1 MPRDAPSER
10 HRWLLR
16 RRSVLSHRQ
25 LKQLFVALCVPSLTV
40 AAGFLWAG
48 YWYILGFSV
57 LELSVVALCLR
68 HHARHAGDYD
78 RIDIT
83 PTTITIEQRRALTTR
98 RIKLDTQSAHVATHK
113 HNFSLHITDSK
124 AHITLG
130 EFLPPSQRHQLSTD
144 LARHLP
150 QHD

>member
-25 LKQLFVALCVPSLTV
+25 LRQLFVVLCLPSLTV

-48 YWYILGFSV
+48 YWYILAFSV

-68 HHARHAGDYD
+68 HHARRAGDYD
-78 RIDIT
+78 RIDIS
-83 PTTITIEQRRALTTR
+83 PAAIVIEQRRAHSERRFLLDPYTTYLR
-98 RIKLDTQSAHVATHK
+98 HEQDAV
-113 HNFSLHITDSK
+113 
-124 AHITLG
+124 TLSDRDHHLRLA
-130 EFLPPSQRHQLSTD
+130 EFLPAAQRRQLAQD
-144 LARHLP
+144 LATHLRLA
-150 QHD
+150 